1 MAQGTHELGHRLRRI
16 ALEDDVFIEK
26 LFLIIPLDAYPICRP

>member
-1 MAQGTHELGHRLRRI
+1 MAQGTHELGHRLRRT